1 MVVQLFAWVCPWP
14 WQAVLSVVGPG
25 RCARQLAPLHGTSC
39 GPVRRPHTA
48 WQVLHGERSMYNARG
63 GWDLARF
70 LADADRDDVEAHL
83 ANLRCG
89 SNDVGGLLLHCCAAE
104 GFCMSCLQSVVPK

>member
-1 MVVQLFAWVCPWP
+1 MRTAASTPAQRGVP
-14 WQAVLSVVGPG
+14 
-25 RCARQLAPLHGTSC
+25 SC
-39 GPVRRPHTA
+39 GPKRRPHTA
-48 WQVLHGERSMYNARG
+48 WQVLHGERSLYNARG

-89 SNDVGGLLLHCCAAE
+89 CDKSGGIAAALLCGGGALHDMQNPSAAQAE
-104 GFCMSCLQSVVPK
+104 FLLNTSKAEFPT